1 MLARH
6 MYIFEAKYIPIVAT
20 LKHKAVDMERQ
31 CGSTFFLQQ
40 FDHFIKILFTYASV
54 LFFSKNVF
62 KIVSF
67 YRKLK

>member
-40 FDHFIKILFTYASV
+40 FDHLIKILFTYASV
-54 LFFSKNVF
+54 LFFQNMF
-62 KIVSF
+62 LRLFRFIEN
-67 YRKLK
+67 